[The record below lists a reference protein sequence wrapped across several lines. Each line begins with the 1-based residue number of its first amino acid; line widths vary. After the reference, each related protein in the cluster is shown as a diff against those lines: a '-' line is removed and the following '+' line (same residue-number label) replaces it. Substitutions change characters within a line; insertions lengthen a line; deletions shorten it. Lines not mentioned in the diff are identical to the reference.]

1 MLAAPQRSDGGTFER
16 AIIALC
22 DRFLSQRTFELV
34 VEPALAD
41 LEFEQ
46 ALGRRSRLASHAAVL
61 RAMAGGVR
69 HEMRRGSGGFLKLTL
84 LSACYYIFPIA
95 VSVSQFKTWSG
106 FLSALIAMLA
116 LSLAP
121 VLVCFWPSRHPV
133 RRVE

>member
-1 MLAAPQRSDGGTFER
+1 MLAAPKRSEGGTFETLVV
-16 AIIALC
+16 AIS

-46 ALGRRSRLASHAAVL
+46 ASGRRGWIASHAAVL

-69 HEMRRGSGGFLKLTL
+69 HDMQRGSDGFLKLTL
-84 LSACYYIFPIA
+84 LSACYYLFPLA
-95 VSVSQFKTWSG
+95 VSVRIFKTWED
-106 FLSALIAMLA
+106 FFVALVVVLA

-121 VLVCFWPSRHPV
+121 VMVCFWPSRYPV